1 LKHAKWIIL
10 FVLLVLFAGVTV
22 FATRMGTMDFGGFG
36 GPPPRVTIQGVS
48 FGNINNCTISIA
60 VKSNTNATI
69 LFNQALIR
77 NQNGSTVDTVSFNT
91 IELPRYKVLNFTIN
105 LNKSLSSGIRYII
118 DLRTTENDNFQCGFG
133 IPEKIAITKITLSN
147 SNTLLLEVQSLTN
160 RPLVFDTAKIRE
172 WIGNEFVKGSMGY
185 ITDIEDTGVLSPTEL
200 MPHENTTLTVTLK
213 NGLSCGNYSFEL
225 HSPEQTY
232 ITGEKGDFTITGVEQ
247 FFNRDALIKKVSFDE
262 IDNNTLLLDV
272 QSLSSQ
278 TIVFTGATIK
288 ESISRYE
295 SGNVYAVIASGSPV
309 PTELSPQEAIRIAVS
324 LKAHQGSYATS
335 PVSFRSGNYT
345 VTLNSLGSPVWTSFT
360 IPLVD

>member
-1 LKHAKWIIL
+1 LKHSKWIIL
-10 FVLLVLFAGVTV
+10 FVFLVLFAGAVV
-22 FATRMGTMDFGGFG
+22 FATRMGTMDFGFK
-36 GPPPRVTIQGVS
+36 GPPPRVIIQGVS
-48 FGNINNCTISIA
+48 FGNINNSTISIA

-91 IELPRYKVLNFTIN
+91 IELPGYQVLNFTID

-118 DLRTTENDNFQCGFG
+118 DLRTTENDDFQCGFG
-133 IPEKIAITKITLSN
+133 IPEKIAITKITFNN

-160 RPLVFDTAKIRE
+160 RPLVFDTAIIKE
-172 WIGNEFVKGSMGY
+172 WIGNEFVKGRMGY
-185 ITDIEDTGVLSPTEL
+185 ITGIEDTGVLSPTEL
-200 MPHENTTLTVTLK
+200 MPHENTTLTVILK

-225 HSPEQTY
+225 HCPAQTL
-232 ITGEKGDFTITGVEQ
+232 ISGEKGNFTITGMEQ
-247 FFNRDALIKKVSFDE
+247 FFNRDALIKKVSFDK

-288 ESISRYE
+288 ESIFRYE
-295 SGNVYAVIASGSPV
+295 LGNVYAVMASGSPV
-309 PTELSPQEAIRIAVS
+309 PAELAPHEVVRIAVS
-324 LKAHQGSYATS
+324 LRAHQGSYATS